1 MLCHAV
7 LWYVLCCLQLLLAFS
22 RDISRLRAR
31 YISMLPRGTTSHT
44 VLVTDI
50 PCLDG
55 VGSTPPKQGPLD
67 RLTGLIDRKGDPDAI
82 HYDDTKVSNSAT
94 AAAAAA
100 AVVIRCF
107 SQSCC

>member
-1 MLCHAV
+1 MLCC
-7 LWYVLCCLQLLLAFS
+7 VLCCLQLLLAFS

-55 VGSTPPKQGPLD
+55 MGSTPPKKGPLD
-67 RLTGLIDRKGDPDAI
+67 RLTGLINRKGDPDAI

-100 AVVIRCF
+100 VVIRCC